1 MNLLQNDI
9 APTINYH
16 FDKLFKNLCPC
27 ITLLHDMLHGW
38 CPQFNAN
45 SLDCYITSS
54 RALWKIENVHIYN
67 LDCIGCWLWRSYLIC
82 QMTMGEIVH
91 NSQPKGIELSDRLN
105 PNPSF
110 TDPLSLLCPNKH
122 VEPSTKK
129 SKHENTKSTHTKFL
143 TWSTPPTWDGVQQR
157 YM

>member
-1 MNLLQNDI
+1 MVCHTWCIRKMVLMVVNLLQNDI

-38 CPQFNAN
+38 RPQFNAN

-54 RALWKIENVHIYN
+54 RAPWKIENVHIYN

-82 QMTMGEIVH
+82 QMTMGERVH

-110 TDPLSLLCPNKH
+110 PIQVS
-122 VEPSTKK
+122 
-129 SKHENTKSTHTKFL
+129 
-143 TWSTPPTWDGVQQR
+143 PTLYR
-157 YM
+157 SY